1 MADEKCEK
9 TVRLWHSYL
18 EVQKNILQCIQ
29 ESARREDLSVQQ
41 YLILVT
47 FSDHGEI
54 SQKTVREKTFLPKS
68 TLSEAI
74 EGLVKD
80 EIIIR
85 KPLKSDRRE
94 IGLLLSDK
102 GMALVQK
109 IQTYEPGILQT
120 FSSVVTEIPNSDF
133 EKALAMNEQITMKLQ
148 KEEGKSKC

>member
-120 FSSVVTEIPNSDF
+120 FSSVVAEIPNSDF
-133 EKALAMNEQITMKLQ
+133 EKALAMNEQITTKLQ